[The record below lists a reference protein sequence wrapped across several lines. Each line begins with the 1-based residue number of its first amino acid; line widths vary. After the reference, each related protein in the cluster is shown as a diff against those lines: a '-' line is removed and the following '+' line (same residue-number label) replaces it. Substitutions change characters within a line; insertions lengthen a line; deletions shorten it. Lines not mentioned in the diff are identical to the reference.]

1 MLVACQE
8 PDMPTTLPVVRR
20 DVYATN
26 TQKPLGIF
34 TDDFFAV
41 ALFSGI
47 GLLATLIA
55 IICGEQGSWF

>member
-1 MLVACQE
+1 
-8 PDMPTTLPVVRR
+8 MPTDLPVAFRGANAIGMQVPS
-20 DVYATN
+20 
-26 TQKPLGIF
+26 KIF
-34 TDDFFAV
+34 TDEFFAV

>member
-1 MLVACQE
+1 
-8 PDMPTTLPVVRR
+8 MPTTLPVVRR